1 MDKGSLFWEF
11 RLGLTFRNKSLS
23 FNILTIKEKILLII
37 SLDEKI
43 MKNIQYSVM
52 IKKKTLSKLGTEGN
66 YLNSIMSY
74 R

>member
-52 IKKKTLSKLGTEGN
+52 IKKKNFEQTRN
-66 YLNSIMSY
+66 
-74 R
+74 

>member
-66 YLNSIMSY
+66 YLN
-74 R
+74 

>member
-11 RLGLTFRNKSLS
+11 RLDLTFRNKSLS

-52 IKKKTLSKLGTEGN
+52 IKKKNFEQTRN
-66 YLNSIMSY
+66 
-74 R
+74 